1 MKNDRVKPKVG
12 NVLFNILAIITV
24 ISVGFVA
31 FNLLSFVVTFTE
43 NTAGLLKGTCK
54 RICRDQ

>member
-1 MKNDRVKPKVG
+1 MKKDRVKPKVG

-31 FNLLSFVVTFTE
+31 FNLL
-43 NTAGLLKGTCK
+43 
-54 RICRDQ
+54 